1 MQGTITVDDN
11 VISGILHYLPAI
23 ASSGPLAYDGH
34 FLALQFTKNDNRA
47 TDIKI
52 GLSPSKDGMPLVSL
66 DSDMDAVLYISNIN
80 QKLIVEEV
88 SSINYQ
94 ELDIDYN
101 SELLE
106 LILKQNELTITSGKF
121 NTKAFEGEK
130 SKIDKRKLK
139 KVLDELKKKKKSG
152 NKLTTEEKKLIDGLT
167 NKKKMLIAKIL
178 FFAIYLIL

>member
-88 SSINYQ
+88 SSIGTYRR
-94 ELDIDYN
+94 EYSL
-101 SELLE
+101 S
-106 LILKQNELTITSGKF
+106 
-121 NTKAFEGEK
+121 
-130 SKIDKRKLK
+130 
-139 KVLDELKKKKKSG
+139 
-152 NKLTTEEKKLIDGLT
+152 GLT
-167 NKKKMLIAKIL
+167 LEPEQNGEG
-178 FFAIYLIL
+178 